1 MNKITSGFKW
11 YKEVNEFLTKL
22 DCYLTT
28 PNMDENIASDLL
40 KSARSESYSIFRIN
54 TEYRKYGLYVSRGK
68 HGNSMILA
76 KTDLEHFC
84 ANKEYSVDGLLKTNQ
99 IIVYSAKDFRDCRH
113 RKNLY
118 KKEQAEISK
127 KRNDKRRSD
136 ILNSQFS
143 SPEAKKYVMLD
154 IWSDNKLQNN
164 EIATTEYEGLLFN
177 KLRALYRNRVKKQ
190 QKFIIRNRVY
200 FVDIYMRAYKV
211 AIEVDGGYHNTK
223 ERAEKDKQ
231 KDLDLSTKGLLIIR
245 IKNEDVRRRF
255 KMLTKILDT
264 RHNDILKGIEV
275 PTGTFKI

>member
-1 MNKITSGFKW
+1 MNGLNW
-11 YKEVNEFLTKL
+11 YKEVSKFLTEL

-54 TEYRKYGLYVSRGK
+54 TEYKKYGLYVSRGK

-76 KTDLEHFC
+76 KTDLERFC
-84 ANKEYSVDGLLKTNQ
+84 KDKEYSVDGLLKTNQ
-99 IIVYSAKDFRDCRH
+99 IIVYSAKDFRNCRH

-118 KKEQAEISK
+118 KKQQKEIEKEKWDK
-127 KRNDKRRSD
+127 KRND
-136 ILNSQFS
+136 ILNSQFT
-143 SPEAKKYVMLD
+143 SPETKKHVMLD
-154 IWSDNKLQNN
+154 IWSDNKLEKN
-164 EIATTEYEGLLFN
+164 EIATTEYENILFS

-223 ERAEKDKQ
+223 EQAEKDKQ
-231 KDLDLSTKGLLIIR
+231 KDLDLSTKGLLVIR
-245 IKNEDVRRRF
+245 IRNEDIKRRF
-255 KMLTKILDT
+255 KMLTKILDS
-264 RHNDILKGIEV
+264 RHNDIIKGVVV
-275 PTGTFKI
+275 PTGTFKL